1 MPKIAIGGL
10 VAVAALVVGLSGG
23 VAGAAELKVMSD
35 KGMESALQ
43 ELAPAFEKKSGNK
56 LKIEYGTTAEVEDK
70 VAKDA
75 DLDIAILNKPQADK
89 LVSKAK
95 LVGGTAATLGK
106 MNPDMVVVVASPMV
120 SEQPLPAK
128 AFIDFLGTPE
138 AKAVLKAKGVEP
150 G

>member
-1 MPKIAIGGL
+1 MTRFNPLDFGR
-10 VAVAALVVGLSGG
+10 VVLSILSAFAFSG
-23 VAGAAELKVMSD
+23 APIQPSFASGAA
-35 KGMESALQ
+35 
-43 ELAPAFEKKSGNK
+43 
-56 LKIEYGTTAEVEDK
+56 TTAEIEDK

-75 DLDIAILNKPQADK
+75 DLDIAILDKPQADK

-106 MNPDMVVVVASPMV
+106 MNPDLIFVVASPMV

-128 AFIDFLGTPE
+128 AFIDFLGTPD